1 MKFGSGAAKIS
12 PLLSLFHESNGSSE
26 LGVKMPIS
34 ILHRLGVH
42 QNGVNFCLESIGD
55 LTNSLQGLSERM
67 AFLKLIV
74 LGTECTK
81 GAQICGKISI
91 KGKHF

>member
-74 LGTECTK
+74 LGTESNIEAK
-81 GAQICGKISI
+81 FSGNFLI
-91 KGKHF
+91 KGIHF